1 MTVWDLLRAEIT
13 RLRDERPSP
22 LKAHPDPR
30 GDDHPLPAHVGLAAW
45 ASGEAERL
53 HRRFGDDVI
62 LTVGAM
68 SYPDATDQ
76 PAGEQPADIAPPDE
90 LAVALDAP
98 LTVHSG
104 HDDTA
109 RLLITNHTNGVM
121 RVNGGLTAVVTEP
134 GSGRVVGGYAGFL
147 TLQLITYTIQPA
159 ATVPVPLL
167 VGTTSKVAALGYA
180 IPPGHWNMHTTLS
193 LGDGR
198 RLRTPALPITIN

>member
-1 MTVWDLLRAEIT
+1 MTVWDSLRAEIA

-30 GDDHPLPAHVGLAAW
+30 RDDHPLPVHVGLAAW

-53 HRRFGDDVI
+53 HRGFGDDVV

-76 PAGEQPADIAPPDE
+76 PADEQPADIASPQE
-90 LAVALDAP
+90 LTAGLDAP

-104 HDDTA
+104 HDDSA
-109 RLLITNHTNGVM
+109 QLLVTNHTNDVLH
-121 RVNGGLTAVVTEP
+121 VNGGLTAVVTEP
-134 GSGRVVGGYAGFL
+134 GSGRVVGGYTGFL
-147 TLQLITYTIQPA
+147 TMQLTTYGIRPA
-159 ATVPVPLL
+159 ATVPIPLL
-167 VGTTSKVAALGYA
+167 VGTTSRIAALGYA
-180 IPPGHWNMHTTLS
+180 IPPGRWTMHTTLD

-198 RLRTPALPITIN
+198 RLRTPALPLTID